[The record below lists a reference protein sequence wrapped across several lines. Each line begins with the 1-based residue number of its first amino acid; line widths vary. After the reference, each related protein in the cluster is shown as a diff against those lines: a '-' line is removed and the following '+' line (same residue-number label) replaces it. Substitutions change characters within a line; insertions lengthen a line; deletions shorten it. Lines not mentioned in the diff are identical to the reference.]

1 MKGERANK
9 IQTEVITSH
18 KKNVEID
25 WTWQELE
32 EKEDCEELAKDIE
45 VQKEACKSIIH
56 QKDELIKGFMEQ
68 LRDKDEEYIKSGMKQ
83 NDDIDELILSMKG
96 QFNDMRT
103 DYTDQLNI
111 IENNFNIERQ
121 KILKRN
127 SEEIA

>member
-1 MKGERANK
+1 
-9 IQTEVITSH
+9 
-18 KKNVEID
+18 
-25 WTWQELE
+25 
-32 EKEDCEELAKDIE
+32 
-45 VQKEACKSIIH
+45 
-56 QKDELIKGFMEQ
+56 MEQ
-68 LRDKDEEYIKSGMKQ
+68 LRDNDEEYIKSGMKQ
-83 NDDIDELILSMKG
+83 NDDIDELIISMKG

>member
-1 MKGERANK
+1 
-9 IQTEVITSH
+9 
-18 KKNVEID
+18 
-25 WTWQELE
+25 
-32 EKEDCEELAKDIE
+32 
-45 VQKEACKSIIH
+45 
-56 QKDELIKGFMEQ
+56 MEQ

-83 NDDIDELILSMKG
+83 NDDIDELIISMKG

>member
-1 MKGERANK
+1 
-9 IQTEVITSH
+9 
-18 KKNVEID
+18 
-25 WTWQELE
+25 
-32 EKEDCEELAKDIE
+32 
-45 VQKEACKSIIH
+45 
-56 QKDELIKGFMEQ
+56 MEQ